1 MASVWGGDDPSVAWG
16 YNSWESNTVTQSL
29 TAPTAI
35 TASLGDLAYAAS
47 EEGWGRDAWGDNNW
61 GENETT
67 VSLTGVSATASLGDL
82 AYAQSEEG
90 WGRDTW
96 GSNQWGE
103 DTIDVTLSG
112 LSITSHL
119 GPDGWGANS
128 FGNGQWGG
136 EFTFKPES
144 IIVPTGVS
152 TSSFSVGSPTVTFDM
167 IFGISGLDAI
177 GSGLG
182 TLSVNNGADHTQ
194 GLGSLAVTSSLGTP
208 VVTPNT
214 IADLSGVSS
223 TFSLNADG
231 IDLTSSAL
239 IDITGVSTTASVG
252 SISPTE
258 MAVGLTGVS
267 TTGSVGSISP
277 TEMTMGL
284 TGVSTTASVADMT
297 TASGGGIIA
306 YANIDTGSNISYSN
320 IATGSNTSYSDV
332 A

>member
-1 MASVWGGDDPSVAWG
+1 MASIWGGDSPSVGWG
-16 YNSWESNTVTQSL
+16 QNTWQSNTVTISVTGQSL
-29 TAPTAI
+29 TTSLGTVTPVNEIGWGSDTWGAENWGESALDITLTGFDL
-35 TASLGDLAYAAS
+35 TASLG
-47 EEGWGRDAWGDNNW
+47 
-61 GENETT
+61 T
-67 VSLTGVSATASLGDL
+67 L

-103 DTIDVTLSG
+103 DAIDVTLSG

-119 GPDGWGANS
+119 GPDGWGVNS

-182 TLSVNNGADHTQ
+182 TLSVNSGADHSQ
-194 GLGSLAVTSSLGTP
+194 GLGSLAVTASVGSLSHTM
-208 VVTPNT
+208 TYE
-214 IADLSGVSS
+214 LSGVSS

-231 IDLTSSAL
+231 IVVAPIEL

-277 TEMTMGL
+277 TDMTMGL
-284 TGVSTTASVADMT
+284 TGVSTIASVADMT

-320 IATGSNTSYSDV
+320 ISTGSNTSYSDV

>member
-1 MASVWGGDDPSVAWG
+1 MASVWGGDSPSVAWG

-35 TASLGDLAYAAS
+35 TASLGDLAYA
-47 EEGWGRDAWGDNNW
+47 
-61 GENETT
+61 
-67 VSLTGVSATASLGDL
+67 
-82 AYAQSEEG
+82 QSEEG

-103 DTIDVTLSG
+103 DAIDVTLSG

-119 GPDGWGANS
+119 GPDGWGINS

-167 IFGISGLDAI
+167 IFGITGLDAI

-182 TLSVNNGADHTQ
+182 TLSINSGADHSQ
-194 GLGSLAVTSSLGTP
+194 GLASFAVTASVGSLGHTMTYD
-208 VVTPNT
+208 
-214 IADLSGVSS
+214 ISGVSTTGS
-223 TFSLNADG
+223 VGSLTIA
-231 IDLTSSAL
+231 SVEL

-277 TEMTMGL
+277 TEMVMGL

-320 IATGSNTSYSDV
+320 ISTGSNTSYSDV